1 MFNAPRVPAPVDVR
15 HVYVAIDPCGGGGS
29 NFAMCSVYRQH
40 GTVVVRQ
47 GLRSGALT
55 SVPQVV
61 GLEDRRVTGHA
72 DMEETVQRHV
82 RGLELMFPARAGTKF
97 VIMTE
102 SNLGLEA
109 AHVANML
116 KGHPRCVPLRETGT
130 EGRYGVLTTHA
141 RKAEFVALLETLLT
155 TSGIVVAERVVST
168 EPEAALKTL
177 QQQLGQYKMVTQTGG
192 AFAAPKVTFSGKLG
206 PDGKPGL
213 MRDDL
218 CIALQMAVY
227 WSSYV
232 LQRKCKFLDYGA
244 LFA

>member
-1 MFNAPRVPAPVDVR
+1 MA
-15 HVYVAIDPCGGGGS
+15 
-29 NFAMCSVYRQH
+29 
-40 GTVVVRQ
+40 
-47 GLRSGALT
+47 
-55 SVPQVV
+55 
-61 GLEDRRVTGHA
+61 GLEDQRVTGHT
-72 DMEETVQRHV
+72 DMEQTVLRHIH
-82 RGLELMFPARAGTKF
+82 GLEQLFPARLGTKF

-116 KGHPRCVPLRETGT
+116 REHPRCVPLRETGS

-141 RKAEFVALLETLLT
+141 RKAEFVALLENLLAT
-155 TSGIVVAERVVST
+155 NGVLVGERVVSADS
-168 EPEAALKTL
+168 EASLQTL
-177 QQQLGQYKMVTQTGG
+177 ERQLCQYKMVTQATGT
-192 AFAAPKVTFSGKLG
+192 FAAPKVTFSGKIG

-232 LQRKCKFLDYGA
+232 VQRKCKFLDYGS

>member
-1 MFNAPRVPAPVDVR
+1 
-15 HVYVAIDPCGGGGS
+15 
-29 NFAMCSVYRQH
+29 
-40 GTVVVRQ
+40 
-47 GLRSGALT
+47 
-55 SVPQVV
+55 V
-61 GLEDRRVTGHA
+61 GLEDVRVVGHA
-72 DMEETVQRHV
+72 DMEATVLRHV
-82 RGLELMFPARAGTKF
+82 RGLELLFPRHTGTKF

-116 KGHPRCVPLRETGT
+116 KDNHRCVPLRETGP

-155 TSGIVVAERVVST
+155 TNAIVVGKQVVST
-168 EPEAALKTL
+168 DADTALKTL
-177 QQQLGQYKMVTQTGG
+177 EQQMQQYKMVTQTGG
-192 AFAAPKVTFSGKLG
+192 VFAAQRITFSGKLG
-206 PDGKPGL
+206 ADGKPGL

-232 LQRKCKFLDYGA
+232 MQRKCKFLDYAA
-244 LFA
+244 LFSTGRV